1 MGLYDNL
8 EYRQRN
14 KAEFDLKN
22 ASESAE
28 DAARLRQEFDDK
40 LSRVANTLA
49 HGVTV
54 NEINGVFS
62 LLHVRSMYTLK
73 PPRPTAIRSMNAICL
88 ADSADS
94 SPLRMTAL
102 KN

>member
-1 MGLYDNL
+1 MGLYDNP
-8 EYRQRN
+8 EYRQKN

-22 ASESAE
+22 ASETAE

-40 LSRVANTLA
+40 LTRVANTLA

-62 LLHVRSMYTLK
+62 LSHVKSMFTLR
-73 PPRPTAIRSMNAICL
+73 PHRPTATSNMNAIFL
-88 ADSADS
+88 AAC
-94 SPLRMTAL
+94 AA
-102 KN
+102 